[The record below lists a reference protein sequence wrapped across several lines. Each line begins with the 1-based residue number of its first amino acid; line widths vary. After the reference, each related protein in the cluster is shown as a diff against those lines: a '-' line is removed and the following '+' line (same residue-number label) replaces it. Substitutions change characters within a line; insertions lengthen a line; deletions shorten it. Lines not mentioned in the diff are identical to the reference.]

1 MKFDPFVFL
10 FQALRVL
17 SKVTSECWYRNPM
30 ARLTALRIKK
40 SLAEISGQ
48 RESDGEE
55 DSSEEIR
62 EIAEPAVSESTKFDL
77 RV

>member
-40 SLAEISGQ
+40 SLAEISGH
-48 RESDGEE
+48 REFEEEE
-55 DSSEEIR
+55 DSEEIR
-62 EIAEPAVSESTKFDL
+62 EIAEPAVSESTKYDL